1 MKTLLLAGL
10 VALGACTAISACS
23 SSDSKSPRAQAGA
36 GGDAGEVGSAG
47 EAPSAG
53 SGGRVPTAG
62 AAGETSEGG
71 AAGEGPASQVGEA
84 GSFGEAGA
92 AGNAPETFASI
103 DFESEA
109 LPPEVDPGTGLLTPS
124 QGYAPLGDTGNQFG
138 PTFLRSQTANTVTL
152 TFADLPP
159 HTTLSLSLLFA
170 AIDSLD
176 GEGAFPAGDYFRITL
191 DGDEIFRET
200 FANATPEEIQTYEA
214 PPGVTLARH
223 VDLGFQGPGGY
234 YTDSA
239 YDFGIDPRFHGL
251 PHTASSAVLTFT
263 LEGDGVQSLD
273 DESWAI
279 DNVRVLLDE

>member
-10 VALGACTAISACS
+10 VALGACSAISGCS

-36 GGDAGEVGSAG
+36 GGDAGDDAGSAG

-53 SGGRVPTAG
+53 TGGIVGSAG
-62 AAGETSEGG
+62 EGG
-71 AAGEGPASQVGEA
+71 AAGEAGEGGAGGEA
-84 GSFGEAGA
+84 AAGA
-92 AGNAPETFASI
+92 AGEGGSAGTAPTPFVAI
-103 DFESEA
+103 DFESET
-109 LPPEVDPGTGLLTPS
+109 LPPEVGPGSGLLSPS
-124 QGYAPLGDTGNQFG
+124 EGYAPLGYDGNKFG
-138 PTFLRSQTANTVTL
+138 PTFLRSQTSNTVTL

-159 HTTLSLSLLFA
+159 HTTLSLELLFA

-176 GEGAFPAGDYFRITL
+176 GEGSFPAGDYFRITL
-191 DGDEIFRET
+191 DNEVIFRET
-200 FANATPEEIQTYEA
+200 FANATPDQIQTYVA

-239 YDFGIDPRFHGL
+239 YDFGKDPRFHRL

-279 DNVRVLLDE
+279 DNVRILLDE